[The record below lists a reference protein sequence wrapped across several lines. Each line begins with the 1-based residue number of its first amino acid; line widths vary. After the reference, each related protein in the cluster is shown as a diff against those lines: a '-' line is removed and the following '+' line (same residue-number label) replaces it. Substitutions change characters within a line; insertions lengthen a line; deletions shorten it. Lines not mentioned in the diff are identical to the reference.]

1 MRFIIGILFLVI
13 GFGVALT
20 TYTMVQEYIYTKKSS
35 QNPAPDIVSI
45 IIAAL
50 YTLVTL
56 AAGIFYIL
64 Y

>member
-35 QNPAPDIVSI
+35 QHPAPDIVSI

-50 YTLVTL
+50 YTLVIL
-56 AAGIFYIL
+56 SAGVFYIFY
-64 Y
+64 

>member
-1 MRFIIGILFLVI
+1 MRFIIGTLLLVI
-13 GFGVALT
+13 GFGIALT
-20 TYTMVQEYIYTKKSS
+20 TYTMAQEYIYMKKNN
-35 QNPAPDIVSI
+35 QHPAPDITSI

-56 AAGIFYIL
+56 AAGVFYIL

>member
-20 TYTMVQEYIYTKKSS
+20 TYTMVQEYIYTKKSN
-35 QNPAPDIVSI
+35 QHPAPDIVSI

-50 YTLVTL
+50 YTLVIL
-56 AAGIFYIL
+56 SAGVFCIL

>member
-35 QNPAPDIVSI
+35 QNPAPNTTSI

-50 YTLVTL
+50 YTLVIL
-56 AAGIFYIL
+56 SAGIFCIIY
-64 Y
+64 

>member
-13 GFGVALT
+13 GFGIALT
-20 TYTMVQEYIYTKKSS
+20 TYTMAQEYIYMKKNN
-35 QNPAPDIVSI
+35 QHPAPDIVSI

-56 AAGIFYIL
+56 AAGTFYIFY
-64 Y
+64 

>member
-1 MRFIIGILFLVI
+1 MRFIIGVLLLVI
-13 GFGVALT
+13 GFGIALT
-20 TYTMVQEYIYTKKSS
+20 TYTMAQEYIYMKKNN
-35 QNPAPDIVSI
+35 QHPVPDIVSI

-56 AAGIFYIL
+56 SAGIFYIL

>member
-20 TYTMVQEYIYTKKSS
+20 TYTMVQEYIYTKKSN
-35 QNPAPDIVSI
+35 QHPVPDIVSI

-56 AAGIFYIL
+56 SAGVFYIFY
-64 Y
+64 